1 MYDLVIIGAGP
12 AGIALAAEAR
22 AVGHKLEDV
31 LILEKGAQHNWA
43 IRQYY
48 PAHKKTTANY
58 KGHVAQCEGLLCIT
72 DMTKDETIAFFDQV
86 IASYQVNIEY
96 NVEAFAV
103 ERHDDPQGG
112 HFHIETSKG
121 IFDAEVL
128 AIAIGILGRPNKPKE
143 YRLPPALKDRL
154 LFDITTRQIENE
166 EVLVVGGGDTAS
178 EYVQHLFQQDN
189 RVTLSYRQ
197 QEFKRL
203 NGGNLAALMGME
215 QRSEV
220 LILRGSNILEVQ
232 DQEGRPHV
240 RFKEESYPARTFDSI
255 VYALGGTTPV
265 NFLRTLG
272 VAFENGMPK
281 TDLSGET
288 NVPGLFLIGDLTVG
302 KTGGSI
308 ITAFN
313 SAARAIKRVDRL
325 MRLEKVCAAASEPG
339 AVATG

>member
-1 MYDLVIIGAGP
+1 MFDLVIIGAGP

-22 AVGHKLEDV
+22 AVGHQSENL

-43 IRQYY
+43 IRQFY

-58 KGHVAQCEGLLCIT
+58 KGHVGQCEGLLCIT

-86 IASYQVNIEY
+86 IASYQININY

-103 ERHDDPQGG
+103 ERHEDSQGG

-143 YRLPPALKDRL
+143 YRLPPSLKDRL
-154 LFDITTRQIENE
+154 MFDITTRRIENE
-166 EVLVVGGGDTAS
+166 EVLIVGGGDTAS
-178 EYVQHLFQQDN
+178 EYVQHLFRQGN

-197 QEFKRL
+197 PEFKRL
-203 NGGNLAALMGME
+203 NDGNLAALMSME
-215 QRSEV
+215 QRNEV
-220 LILRGSNILEVQ
+220 TILRSSNIIDVQ
-232 DQEGRPHV
+232 DEAGRPHV
-240 RFKEESYPARTFDSI
+240 KFKEESSPARTFDSI

-265 NFLRTLG
+265 NFLRSLG

-281 TDLSGET
+281 TDRSGET
-288 NVPGLFLIGDLTVG
+288 NVPGLFLVGDLTVS

-325 MRLEKVCAAASEPG
+325 MRLEKVCAAVS
-339 AVATG
+339 TT

>member
-1 MYDLVIIGAGP
+1 MFDLVIIGAGP

-22 AVGHKLEDV
+22 AVGHQPENV

-43 IRQYY
+43 IRQFY

-58 KGHVAQCEGLLCIT
+58 KGHVGQCEGLLCIT

-86 IASYQVNIEY
+86 IASYQININY

-103 ERHDDPQGG
+103 ERHEDSQGG

-143 YRLPPALKDRL
+143 YRLPPSLKDRL
-154 LFDITTRQIENE
+154 MFDITTRRIENE
-166 EVLVVGGGDTAS
+166 EVLIVGGGDTAS
-178 EYVQHLFQQDN
+178 EYVQHLFRQGN

-197 QEFKRL
+197 PEFKRL
-203 NGGNLAALMGME
+203 NDGNLAALMSME
-215 QRSEV
+215 QRHEV
-220 LILRGSNILEVQ
+220 TILRSSNIIDVQ
-232 DQEGRPHV
+232 DEAGRPHV
-240 RFKEESYPARTFDSI
+240 KFKEESYPARTFDSI

-265 NFLRTLG
+265 NFLRSLG

-281 TDLSGET
+281 TDRSGET
-288 NVPGLFLIGDLTVG
+288 SVPGLFLVGDLTVS

-325 MRLEKVCAAASEPG
+325 MRLEKVCAAVS
-339 AVATG
+339 TT

>member
-1 MYDLVIIGAGP
+1 MFDLVIIGAGP

-22 AVGHKLEDV
+22 AVGHQSENL
-31 LILEKGAQHNWA
+31 LMLEKGAQHNWA
-43 IRQYY
+43 IRQFY

-58 KGHVAQCEGLLCIT
+58 KGHVGQCEGLLCIT

-86 IASYQVNIEY
+86 IASYQININY

-103 ERHDDPQGG
+103 ERHEDSQGG

-143 YRLPPALKDRL
+143 YRLPPSLKDRL
-154 LFDITTRQIENE
+154 MFDITTRRIENE
-166 EVLVVGGGDTAS
+166 EVLIVGGGDTAS
-178 EYVQHLFQQDN
+178 EYVQHLFRQGN

-197 QEFKRL
+197 PEFKRL
-203 NGGNLAALMGME
+203 NDGNLAALMSME
-215 QRSEV
+215 QRNEV
-220 LILRGSNILEVQ
+220 TILRSSNIIDVQ
-232 DQEGRPHV
+232 DEAGRPHV
-240 RFKEESYPARTFDSI
+240 KFKEESYPARTFDSI

-265 NFLRTLG
+265 NFLRALG

-281 TDLSGET
+281 TDRSGET
-288 NVPGLFLIGDLTVG
+288 NVPGLFLVGDLTVS

-325 MRLEKVCAAASEPG
+325 MRLEKVCAAVS
-339 AVATG
+339 TT

>member
-22 AVGHKLEDV
+22 AVGHESQNV

-72 DMTKDETIAFFDQV
+72 DMTKDETITFFDQV
-86 IASYQVNIEY
+86 IASYEINIRY

-103 ERHDDPQGG
+103 ERHEDPQGG
-112 HFHIETSKG
+112 HFHIETSQG

-154 LFDITTRQIENE
+154 MFDITTRRIENE
-166 EVLVVGGGDTAS
+166 DVLIVGGGDTAS
-178 EYVQHLFQQDN
+178 EYVQHLFQQSN

-197 QEFKRL
+197 PEFKRL
-203 NGGNLAALMGME
+203 NDGNLAALLGME
-215 QRSEV
+215 QRREV
-220 LILRGSNILEVQ
+220 TILRGSNIVEVQ
-232 DQEGRPHV
+232 DQAGRPHV
-240 RFKEESYPARTFDSI
+240 KFKEEAYPERTFDSI

-265 NFLRTLG
+265 NFLRSLG
-272 VAFENGMPK
+272 VVFENGMPK
-281 TDLSGET
+281 TDRSGET
-288 NVPGLFLIGDLTVG
+288 NVAGLFLVGDLTVS

-313 SAARAIKRVDRL
+313 SAARAIKRVDQL
-325 MRLEKVCAAASEPG
+325 MRLEKVCAAKSPS
-339 AVATG
+339 

>member
-1 MYDLVIIGAGP
+1 MLDLVIIGAGP

-22 AVGHKLEDV
+22 AVGHQPEDV
-31 LILEKGAQHNWA
+31 VILEKGAQHNWA

-72 DMTKDETIAFFDQV
+72 DMSKDETIAFFDQV
-86 IASYQVNIEY
+86 IAGHQININY

-103 ERHDDPQGG
+103 ERHEDAQGG

-143 YRLPPALKDRL
+143 YRLPPSLKDRL
-154 LFDITTRQIENE
+154 MFDITTRRIENE
-166 EVLVVGGGDTAS
+166 EVLIVGGGDTAS
-178 EYVQHLFQQDN
+178 EYVQHLFQQGN

-197 QEFKRL
+197 PEFKRL
-203 NGGNLAALMGME
+203 NDGNLAALMSME
-215 QRSEV
+215 QRNEVTILRSSNIIEV
-220 LILRGSNILEVQ
+220 LDEA
-232 DQEGRPHV
+232 GRPQV
-240 RFKEESYPARTFDSI
+240 KFKEESYPRTFDSI

-265 NFLRTLG
+265 NFLRSLG

-281 TDLSGET
+281 TDRAGET
-288 NVPGLFLIGDLTVG
+288 NVPGLFLLGDLTVS

-313 SAARAIKRVDRL
+313 SAARAIKRVDKL
-325 MRLEKVCAAASEPG
+325 MRLEKVCAAVS
-339 AVATG
+339 TT

>member
-22 AVGHKLEDV
+22 AVDHQPDRV

-48 PAHKKTTANY
+48 PAHKRTTANY

-72 DMTKDETIAFFDQV
+72 DMSKDETIAFFDQV
-86 IASYQVNIEY
+86 IASYDIKIEY
-96 NVEAFAV
+96 NVEAFGV
-103 ERHDDPQGG
+103 ERHEDPQGG

-121 IFDAEVL
+121 VFDAEVL

-143 YRLPPALKDRL
+143 YKLPRSLKDRL
-154 LFDITTRQIENE
+154 MFDITTRRIENE
-166 EVLVVGGGDTAS
+166 DVLIVGGGDTAS
-178 EYVQHLFQQDN
+178 EYVQHLFQQGN

-203 NGGNLAALMGME
+203 NDGNLAALMGME
-215 QRSEV
+215 QRGEV
-220 LILRGSNILEVQ
+220 TILRGSNIIELQ
-232 DQEGRPHV
+232 DGSGRALV
-240 RFKEESYPARTFDSI
+240 KFKEETYPARTFDSI

-265 NFLRTLG
+265 NFLRSLG

-281 TDLSGET
+281 TDRAGET
-288 NVPGLFLIGDLTVG
+288 NVPGLFLVGDLTVS

-308 ITAFN
+308 ITTFN
-313 SAARAIKRVDRL
+313 SAARAIKRVDKL
-325 MRLEKVCAAASEPG
+325 MRLEKVCAASS
-339 AVATG
+339 T

>member
-1 MYDLVIIGAGP
+1 MFDLVIIGAGP
-12 AGIALAAEAR
+12 AGIALSAEAR
-22 AVGHKLEDV
+22 AVGHQSENV

-43 IRQYY
+43 IRQFY

-58 KGHVAQCEGLLCIT
+58 KGHVGQCEGLLCIT

-86 IASYQVNIEY
+86 IASYQININY

-103 ERHDDPQGG
+103 ERHADSQGG

-143 YRLPPALKDRL
+143 YRLPPSLKDRL
-154 LFDITTRQIENE
+154 MFDITTRRIENE
-166 EVLVVGGGDTAS
+166 EVLIVGGGDTAS
-178 EYVQHLFQQDN
+178 EYVQHLFQQGN

-197 QEFKRL
+197 PEFKRL
-203 NGGNLAALMGME
+203 NDGNLAALMSME
-215 QRSEV
+215 QRNEV
-220 LILRGSNILEVQ
+220 TILRSSNIIDVQ
-232 DQEGRPHV
+232 DEAGRPHV
-240 RFKEESYPARTFDSI
+240 KFKEESYPARTFDSI

-265 NFLRTLG
+265 NFLRSLG

-281 TDLSGET
+281 TDRSGET
-288 NVPGLFLIGDLTVG
+288 SVPGLFLVGDLTVS

-313 SAARAIKRVDRL
+313 SAARAIKRVDKL
-325 MRLEKVCAAASEPG
+325 MRLEKVCAAGSP
-339 AVATG
+339 T

>member
-22 AVGHKLEDV
+22 AVGHESQNV

-58 KGHVAQCEGLLCIT
+58 KGHVGQCEGLLCIT
-72 DMTKDETIAFFDQV
+72 DMTKDGTITFFDQV
-86 IASYQVNIEY
+86 IASYEINIRY
-96 NVEAFAV
+96 NVEAFSV
-103 ERHDDPQGG
+103 ERHEDPQGG
-112 HFHIETSKG
+112 HFHIETSQG

-128 AIAIGILGRPNKPKE
+128 AIAIGILGRPKKPKE

-154 LFDITTRQIENE
+154 MFDITTRRIENE
-166 EVLVVGGGDTAS
+166 DVLIVGGGDTAS
-178 EYVQHLFQQDN
+178 EYVQHLFQQSN

-197 QEFKRL
+197 PEFKRL
-203 NGGNLAALMGME
+203 NDGNLAALMGME
-215 QRSEV
+215 QRGEV
-220 LILRGSNILEVQ
+220 TILRGSNINEVQ
-232 DQEGRPHV
+232 DRAGRPHV
-240 RFKEESYPARTFDSI
+240 KFKEEAYPERTFDSI

-265 NFLRTLG
+265 NFLRSLG
-272 VAFENGMPK
+272 VVFENGMPK
-281 TDLSGET
+281 TDRSGET
-288 NVPGLFLIGDLTVG
+288 NVAGLFLVGDLTVS

-313 SAARAIKRVDRL
+313 SAARAIKRVDKL
-325 MRLEKVCAAASEPG
+325 MRLEKVCAASSPS
-339 AVATG
+339 

>member
-22 AVGHKLEDV
+22 AVGHQPERV

-58 KGHVAQCEGLLCIT
+58 KGHVGQCEGLLCIT
-72 DMTKDETIAFFDQV
+72 DMTKDETITFFDQV
-86 IASYQVNIEY
+86 IASYEINIRY

-103 ERHDDPQGG
+103 ERYEDPQGG
-112 HFHIETSKG
+112 HFHIETSQG

-143 YRLPPALKDRL
+143 YKLPPALKDRL
-154 LFDITTRQIENE
+154 MFDITTRVIENE
-166 EVLVVGGGDTAS
+166 DVLVVGGGDTAS
-178 EYVQHLFQQDN
+178 EYVQHLLQQGN

-197 QEFKRL
+197 PEFKRL
-203 NGGNLAALMGME
+203 NDGNLAALMGME
-215 QRSEV
+215 QRHEV
-220 LILRGSNILEVQ
+220 TILRGSNIIELQ
-232 DQEGRPHV
+232 DQAGRPQV
-240 RFKEESYPARTFDSI
+240 KFKEEAYPERTFDSL

-265 NFLRTLG
+265 NFLRSLG
-272 VAFENGMPK
+272 VVFENGMPK
-281 TDLSGET
+281 TDRSGET
-288 NVPGLFLIGDLTVG
+288 NVPGLFLVGDLTVS

-313 SAARAIKRVDRL
+313 SAARAIKRVDKL
-325 MRLEKVCAAASEPG
+325 MRLEKVCAATS
-339 AVATG
+339 TS

>member
-1 MYDLVIIGAGP
+1 MFDLVIIGAGP

-22 AVGHKLEDV
+22 AVGHQSENV

-43 IRQYY
+43 IRQFY

-58 KGHVAQCEGLLCIT
+58 KGHVGQCEGLLCIT

-86 IASYQVNIEY
+86 IASYQININY

-103 ERHDDPQGG
+103 ERHEDSQGG

-143 YRLPPALKDRL
+143 YRLPPSLKDRL
-154 LFDITTRQIENE
+154 MFDITTRRIENE
-166 EVLVVGGGDTAS
+166 EVLIVGGGDTAS
-178 EYVQHLFQQDN
+178 EYVQHLFRQGN

-197 QEFKRL
+197 PEFKRL
-203 NGGNLAALMGME
+203 NDGNLAALMSME
-215 QRSEV
+215 QRHEV
-220 LILRGSNILEVQ
+220 TILRSSNIIDVQ
-232 DQEGRPHV
+232 DEAGRPHV
-240 RFKEESYPARTFDSI
+240 KFKEESYPARTFDSI

-265 NFLRTLG
+265 NFLRSLG

-281 TDLSGET
+281 TDRSGET
-288 NVPGLFLIGDLTVG
+288 SVPGLFLVGDLTVS

-325 MRLEKVCAAASEPG
+325 MRLEKVCAAVS
-339 AVATG
+339 TT

>member
-1 MYDLVIIGAGP
+1 MFDLVIIGAGP

-22 AVGHKLEDV
+22 AVGHQSENL

-43 IRQYY
+43 IRQFY

-58 KGHVAQCEGLLCIT
+58 KGHVGQCEGLLCIT

-86 IASYQVNIEY
+86 IASYQININY

-103 ERHDDPQGG
+103 ERHEDSQGG

-143 YRLPPALKDRL
+143 YRLPPSLKDRL
-154 LFDITTRQIENE
+154 MFDITTRRIENE
-166 EVLVVGGGDTAS
+166 EVLIVGGGDTAS
-178 EYVQHLFQQDN
+178 EYVQHLFRQGN

-197 QEFKRL
+197 PEFKRL
-203 NGGNLAALMGME
+203 NDGNLAALMSME
-215 QRSEV
+215 QRHEV
-220 LILRGSNILEVQ
+220 TILRSSNIIDVQ
-232 DQEGRPHV
+232 DEAGRPHV
-240 RFKEESYPARTFDSI
+240 KFKEESYPARTFDSI

-265 NFLRTLG
+265 NFLRSLG

-281 TDLSGET
+281 TDRSGET
-288 NVPGLFLIGDLTVG
+288 SVPGLFLVGDLTVS

-325 MRLEKVCAAASEPG
+325 MRLEKVCAAVS
-339 AVATG
+339 TT

>member
-1 MYDLVIIGAGP
+1 
-12 AGIALAAEAR
+12 LAAEAR
-22 AVGHKLEDV
+22 AVGHQPEDV

-58 KGHVAQCEGLLCIT
+58 KGHVGQCEGLLCIT

-86 IASYQVNIEY
+86 IAGHQININY

-103 ERHDDPQGG
+103 ERHEDSQGG

-143 YRLPPALKDRL
+143 YRLPPSLKDRL
-154 LFDITTRQIENE
+154 MFDITTRRIENE
-166 EVLVVGGGDTAS
+166 EVLIVGGGDTAS
-178 EYVQHLFQQDN
+178 EYVQHLFQQGN

-197 QEFKRL
+197 QEFTRL
-203 NGGNLAALMGME
+203 NDGNRAVLMGIE
-215 QRSEV
+215 QRNEV
-220 LILRGSNILEVQ
+220 TILRGSNIIDVQ
-232 DQEGRPHV
+232 DEAGRPHV
-240 RFKEESYPARTFDSI
+240 KFKEESYPALTFDSI
-255 VYALGGTTPV
+255 VYPLGGTTPV
-265 NFLRTLG
+265 NFLRSLG

-281 TDLSGET
+281 TDRSGET
-288 NVPGLFLIGDLTVG
+288 NVTGLFLVGDLTVS

-313 SAARAIKRVDRL
+313 SAARAIKRVDKL
-325 MRLEKVCAAASEPG
+325 MRLEKACAVGSP
-339 AVATG
+339 T

>member
-1 MYDLVIIGAGP
+1 MFDLVIIGAGP

-22 AVGHKLEDV
+22 AVGHQPENV

-43 IRQYY
+43 IRQFY

-58 KGHVAQCEGLLCIT
+58 KGHVGQCEGLLCIT

-86 IASYQVNIEY
+86 IASYQININY

-103 ERHDDPQGG
+103 ERHEDSQGG

-143 YRLPPALKDRL
+143 YRLPPSLKDRL
-154 LFDITTRQIENE
+154 MFDITTRRIETE
-166 EVLVVGGGDTAS
+166 EVLIVGGGDTAS
-178 EYVQHLFQQDN
+178 EYVQHLFQQGN

-197 QEFKRL
+197 PEFKRL
-203 NGGNLAALMGME
+203 NDGNLAALMSME
-215 QRSEV
+215 QRNEV
-220 LILRGSNILEVQ
+220 TILRSSNIIDVQ
-232 DQEGRPHV
+232 DEAGRPHV
-240 RFKEESYPARTFDSI
+240 KFREEDYPARTFDSI

-265 NFLRTLG
+265 NFLRGLG

-281 TDLSGET
+281 TDRSGET
-288 NVPGLFLIGDLTVG
+288 NVPGLFLVGDLTVS

-313 SAARAIKRVDRL
+313 SAARAIKRVDKL
-325 MRLEKVCAAASEPG
+325 MRLEKVCAAVS
-339 AVATG
+339 TT

>member
-1 MYDLVIIGAGP
+1 M
-12 AGIALAAEAR
+12 AAEAR
-22 AVGHKLEDV
+22 AVGHESQNV

-72 DMTKDETIAFFDQV
+72 DMTKDETITFFDQV
-86 IASYQVNIEY
+86 IASYEINIRY

-103 ERHDDPQGG
+103 ERHEDPQGG
-112 HFHIETSKG
+112 HFHIETSQG

-143 YRLPPALKDRL
+143 YKLPPALKDRL
-154 LFDITTRQIENE
+154 MFDITTRPIENE
-166 EVLVVGGGDTAS
+166 DVLIVGGGDTAS
-178 EYVQHLFQQDN
+178 EYVQHLFRQSN

-197 QEFKRL
+197 PEFKRL
-203 NGGNLAALMGME
+203 NDGNLAALMGME
-215 QRSEV
+215 QRREV
-220 LILRGSNILEVQ
+220 TILRGSNIIEVL
-232 DQEGRPHV
+232 DQQGRPHV
-240 RFKEESYPARTFDSI
+240 KFKEEVYSERTFDSI

-265 NFLRTLG
+265 NFLRSLG
-272 VAFENGMPK
+272 VVFENGMPK
-281 TDLSGET
+281 TDRSGET
-288 NVPGLFLIGDLTVG
+288 NVPGLLLVGDLTVS

-313 SAARAIKRVDRL
+313 SAARAIKRVDKL
-325 MRLEKVCAAASEPG
+325 MRLEKVCAATSPS
-339 AVATG
+339 

>member
-1 MYDLVIIGAGP
+1 MNPKPDMFDLVIIGAGP

-22 AVGHKLEDV
+22 AVGHDSATV
-31 LILEKGAQHNWA
+31 LILEKGALHNWA

-72 DMTKDETIAFFDQV
+72 DMSKDETITFFDQV
-86 IASYQVNIEY
+86 IQSYQINIRY
-96 NVEAFAV
+96 DIEAFAV
-103 ERHDDPQGG
+103 DRHEDPDGG

-121 IFDAEVL
+121 IFDARVL

-143 YRLPPALKDRL
+143 YRLPPSLKDRL
-154 LFDITTRQIENE
+154 MFDITTRRIENE
-166 EVLVVGGGDTAS
+166 EVLIVGGGDTAS
-178 EYVQHLFQQDN
+178 EYVQHLFQQAN

-197 QEFKRL
+197 HEFKRM
-203 NGGNLAALMGME
+203 NDGNLAALMALE
-215 QRSEV
+215 QRREV
-220 LILRGSNILEVQ
+220 LILRGSNIIELQ
-232 DQEGRPHV
+232 DDAGRPRV
-240 RFKEESYPARTFDSI
+240 IFREESYAPRSFDSI

-281 TDLSGET
+281 TDRAGET
-288 NVPGLFLIGDLTVG
+288 NVPGLFLIGDLIVS
-302 KTGGSI
+302 KSGGSI

-313 SAARAIKRVDRL
+313 SAARAIKRVDKL
-325 MRLEKVCAAASEPG
+325 MRLEELRAAAP
-339 AVATG
+339 A